1 MKSPVPDLAPSDG
14 EEGEDRTPLLQRAPR
29 AETGEQ
35 LREPG
40 ALGGRRSQGR
50 GCPELLKREGTE
62 NGEPIQDPTQPPPSR
77 VPKKQLWGPGGGLD
91 REAGPGRAEAR
102 AGSLQVPPRGPR
114 QVQPRGP
121 RQVQP
126 RGPRQVQPA
135 GPGGELLGA
144 GGAGLPAIFGS
155 VEPGTLWKNELG
167 ENLEINGQRAEGRTP

>member
-29 AETGEQ
+29 AETG
-35 LREPG
+35 PHSPPAFSG
-40 ALGGRRSQGR
+40 AQ
-50 GCPELLKREGTE
+50 
-62 NGEPIQDPTQPPPSR
+62 
-77 VPKKQLWGPGGGLD
+77 KQLWSPGGGLD

-102 AGSLQVPPRGPR
+102 AGPLQVQPRGPRQLQPRGPR

-126 RGPRQVQPA
+126 REPRQVQPA
-135 GPGGELLGA
+135 GPSGELLGA

-155 VEPGTLWKNELG
+155 IEPGTLWKNELG